1 MNIEY
6 TEKLHAERLLHML
19 EKEKPC
25 VCCPKIR
32 EFKMNSSSFQYDYLI
47 EVKNRDEICNICK
60 KFIGIDIQART
71 CPCSTFVDFERLDY
85 SMFEA
90 VKISQQEAIKRTWI
104 ALEEKGY
111 LDYEDNT
118 CNPSDD

>member
-1 MNIEY
+1 MIEY

-32 EFKMNSSSFQYDYLI
+32 KFRMNTYCNNYDEYI
-47 EVKNRDEICNICK
+47 IVPVEEEQEVCRICK
-60 KFIGIDIQART
+60 TFIGLEISSP
-71 CPCSTFVDFERLDY
+71 CPCYAFQDFAKYHYFDKTE
-85 SMFEA
+85 
-90 VKISQQEAIKRTWI
+90 KQSQQEAIKRTWI